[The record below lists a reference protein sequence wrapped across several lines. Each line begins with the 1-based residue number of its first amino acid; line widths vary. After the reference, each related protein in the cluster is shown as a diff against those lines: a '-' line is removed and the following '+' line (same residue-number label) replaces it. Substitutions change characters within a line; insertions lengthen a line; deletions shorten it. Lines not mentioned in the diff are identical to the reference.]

1 MPDTLYEGPV
11 IDSHHHL
18 WDLSMHRH
26 PWITG
31 GLPGF
36 GDMSYLQHDYLPA
49 DYLRDVG
56 DAPLAGSVHVEAAWD
71 RTQDPVEETIWLETL
86 DKARGV
92 ATRYVAYV
100 PLRDHEVE
108 RVLEEQT
115 RFPRVVALRETVRW
129 HPDPAKSWTERG
141 LMQDPAWRRGVALLR
156 HHRLALE
163 LLMNPYQAEEVY
175 DLARDLPDQIFLVN
189 HCGTPME
196 RDPEGLERW
205 RKGLARMAEA
215 PNVAIKVSNFGA
227 YDPDKTP
234 QSLAHTVM
242 TCIDAFGTDRTMF
255 GTDYP
260 VARRHMSWRAMY
272 DSFRAIIAP
281 LSSDEQR
288 ALMHDNARRH
298 YRFD

>member
-1 MPDTLYEGPV
+1 MPETLYEGPV

-18 WDLSMHRH
+18 WDLAMGRH
-26 PWITG
+26 PWITA
-31 GLPGF
+31 GLPGL
-36 GDMSYLQHDYLPA
+36 GDMSYLRRDYLPA

-71 RTQDPVEETIWLETL
+71 RAQDPVEETRWLETL
-86 DKARGV
+86 DKSRGV

-100 PLRDHEVE
+100 PLRDPEVD

-141 LMQDPAWRRGVALLR
+141 LMQDSAWRRGVSLLR
-156 HHRLALE
+156 PHRLALE
-163 LLMNPYQAEEVY
+163 LLMNPYQAAEVY
-175 DLARDLPDQIFLVN
+175 ALARDLPDQIFLIN
-189 HCGTPME
+189 HCGTPID
-196 RDPEGLERW
+196 RDPEGIARW
-205 RKGLARMAEA
+205 RDGLRRMAEA

-234 QSLAHTVM
+234 ETLARTVM
-242 TCIDAFGTDRTMF
+242 TCIDAFGTDRAMF

-272 DSFRAIIAP
+272 DDFRRIVAQFTA
-281 LSSDEQR
+281 DEQR
-288 ALMHDNARRH
+288 ALMDENARRI